1 MTKITGTT
9 YSRTGRGQ
17 AIAKMG
23 LVKGARP
30 ATVVTIPA
38 KGDLEL
44 YLQNQLIDALKSNK
58 HALEGEVGRKAKKE
72 LGERMYG
79 LGKGRKKLRKQKNTD
94 LTQFWALPYVGVL
107 QSDHKAQK

>member
-9 YSRTGRGQ
+9 YSATGR
-17 AIAKMG
+17 ASATAKMG
-23 LVKGARP
+23 VTKGARP

-44 YLQNQLIDALKSNK
+44 YLQRQLFDALKSNK
-58 HALEGEVGRKAKKE
+58 NALKGEVGQRAKKK

-79 LGKGRKKLRKQKNTD
+79 LGKGRKQLRRQKNKD
-94 LTQFWALPYVGVL
+94 LAQFWALPYIGVL
-107 QSDHKAQK
+107 QSDHKA